1 MAGRVGVWECRGM
14 RDGIDGKPLCGHRKT
29 AENKIG
35 ASVKER
41 SSVGG
46 AGSRG
51 IADGICK
58 GCAAGDKYCEHT
70 IEVGAGQRGNTRDQH
85 GRGNSRNE
93 PGERGAVKRS
103 SSYSPRSERKRA
115 ECQR

>member
-1 MAGRVGVWECRGM
+1 MS
-14 RDGIDGKPLCGHRKT
+14 DGIDGNTLGSWGKP

-41 SSVGG
+41 SSGGG

-58 GCAAGDKYCEHT
+58 GCASGDKEREHT
-70 IEVGAGQRGNTRDQH
+70 IEVCAGQRGHTRDKH
-85 GRGNSRNE
+85 CRGNSRNE
-93 PGERGAVKRS
+93 AYERRAVKRS
-103 SSYSPRSERKRA
+103 SSYSPRSERKSA
-115 ECQR
+115 DA